1 MKFLDE
7 VAKYIKEELVDL
19 QHLTIVLPSERA
31 IKYLSAALYEAY
43 GKPLVSPSILTMD
56 RWVKEHEDLT
66 VIDRTRALIKLFEVQ
81 LADAKTEEDRSF
93 EEFLNWGPLLL
104 SDFDEVDRYMVKP
117 EKIFQNLKNIQEI
130 EMWSFDQEELTSSQK
145 RFLEFWDRLP
155 RYYSEL
161 NRVLAESNSC
171 YAGKAYRNLAEDL
184 LNRVFKKDKDQHFI
198 FAGFNALSGAE
209 RSIMKQLDQMGRAKI
224 FVDADEY
231 YLDNKHHEAGRFI
244 RDLRSEL
251 QKREFHFTK
260 NKLSTSTIK
269 IKQIQCPQRT
279 GQVKAAASLLS
290 KLNEQELDNTL
301 LLLADESLID
311 ATIRNIP
318 KSVGTANI
326 TLGLPIRN
334 TAVRTWIELVFS
346 IQENKQRFNTN
357 AAYHKDVLQLWH
369 HPFFIAILDQ
379 ESKNKI
385 ASEEIKMIR
394 NNNIFLSQERLSISG
409 DVKELITTLF
419 ENWETNWQS
428 GLEKLQV
435 MNRFIYARLTKGD
448 AFDKA
453 AIAAFDKSVI
463 MFKNIIDEGMPEMT
477 FRSFKHLFHQH
488 WANKTI
494 SYQGNPIEG
503 LQIMGLL
510 ETRAL
515 DFERIICVG
524 MNEGNLP
531 STNPVQT
538 LIPMDLRFA
547 FDLPTTREKQG
558 LFAHHFYRLL
568 HNCKELNVCYYSAEE
583 SLGSNEPSRY
593 LLQLA
598 MELQNKNPNITI
610 DKEVYTVNDKNSRV
624 EHSIP
629 KSEEINERIKEL
641 LSASCSASM
650 LKTFLKCPL
659 DFYYKY
665 VLEFK
670 EGENVEEEI
679 ESNQF
684 GTFIHDT
691 LEDLY
696 SDFARFDKYGN
707 ERKVRPVST
716 LDIEKMLKDFP
727 VILEQKFLVHFG
739 NKREAF
745 MTGKNLLSFEMAK
758 KLTGQ
763 FLKSELLFLS
773 ETKEPMI
780 IESLEREFNSVVEVK
795 VNGEIIKVNVRGKID
810 RIDRIGDKVR
820 IIDYK
825 SGKVEVDNVSFR
837 TNDFDLEDAF
847 ESISQDNRKHLLQ
860 LIQYAFLYYSKH
872 NILPESSIVSFISN
886 KNKPFTLNAKNM
898 SEEDLVKKY
907 PKLIERMV
915 QSMLDDSIDFT
926 HKGGYYSYCQ
936 YCN

>member
-1 MKFLDE
+1 MKFLE
-7 VAKYIKEELVDL
+7 EIAHYIKDENVDL
-19 QHLTIVLPSERA
+19 QHTTIVLPSERA
-31 IKYLSAALYEAY
+31 IKYLSAALFDAF
-43 GKPLVSPSILTMD
+43 GKPLISPTIVTMD

-66 VIDRTRALIKLFEVQ
+66 VIDRTRALLKLFEVQ

-117 EKIFQNLKNIQEI
+117 DKIFQNLKNIQEI
-130 EMWSFDQEELTSSQK
+130 EMWSFDREELTPSQK

-161 NRVLAESNSC
+161 NKVLAVSNSC
-171 YAGKAYRNLAEDL
+171 YAGKAYRNLAENIQRL
-184 LNRVFKKDKDQHFI
+184 FSKDQERNFI

-209 RSIMKQLDQMGRAKI
+209 RSILKQLDQMGRAKI
-224 FVDADEY
+224 FMDADVY
-231 YLDNKHHEAGRFI
+231 YLNNDHHEAGRFI

-251 QKREFHFTK
+251 QKKEFDFTK
-260 NKLSTSTIK
+260 DVLGSTAIN
-269 IKQIQCPQRT
+269 IREIQCPQRT
-279 GQVKAAASLLS
+279 GQVKAAASILASLS
-290 KLNEQELDNTL
+290 KEELDNTL

-311 ATIRNIP
+311 AAIRNIP
-318 KSVGTANI
+318 SSVGTANI

-334 TAVRTWIELVFS
+334 TAARTWIEMVFS
-346 IQENKQRFNTN
+346 IQENKNRFKTN

-369 HPFFIAILDQ
+369 HPFFIAILEQD
-379 ESKNKI
+379 SKKQI
-385 ASEEIKMIR
+385 ASEEIQMIR
-394 NNNIFLSQERLSISG
+394 NNKIFLSVDRLTITNE
-409 DVKELITTLF
+409 VKPLIDLLF
-419 ENWETNWQS
+419 EDWSGNWQK
-428 GLEKLQV
+428 GLQNLQE
-435 MNRFIYARLTKGD
+435 MNRFIYRLLGKED

-453 AIAAFDKSVI
+453 AIAAFDRSVI
-463 MFKNIIDEGMPEMT
+463 AFKNIVDEGMPEMS

-510 ETRAL
+510 ETRTL

-531 STNPVQT
+531 STNPMQT

-547 FDLPTTREKQG
+547 FGLPTTREKQG

-568 HNCKELNVCYYSAEE
+568 HQCKELSVCYYSADEAM
-583 SLGSNEPSRY
+583 GSNEPSRY
-593 LLQLA
+593 LLQIG
-598 MELQNKNPNITI
+598 MELKRINGNINI
-610 DKEVYTVNDKNSRV
+610 QKEVYTIQDKGSKV
-624 EHSIP
+624 EHSIE
-629 KSEEINERIKEL
+629 KTWQINERIIDL

-670 EGENVEEEI
+670 EGESVEEEI

-696 SDFARFDKYGN
+696 SEFARFDKEGN
-707 ERKVRPVST
+707 ERKVRPITTIDV
-716 LDIEKMLKDFP
+716 EQMLKDFP
-727 VILEQKFLVHFG
+727 VILENKFLAHFG
-739 NKREAF
+739 NKKEAY

-763 FLKSELLFLS
+763 YLNSELAFLS
-773 ETKEPMI
+773 ETKEPLM
-780 IESLEREFNSVVEVK
+780 IESLEREFSTVLEVNFK
-795 VNGEIIKVNVRGKID
+795 GTPIKVNLRGKID
-810 RIDRIGDKVR
+810 RIDKVGEKVR

-825 SGKVEVDNVSFR
+825 TGKVETSNVSLK
-837 TNDFDLEDAF
+837 DKDASLEAAF
-847 ESISQDNRKHLLQ
+847 ESIQQDSRKHILQ
-860 LIQYAFLYYSKH
+860 LVQYAFLYYNEYNS
-872 NILPESSIVSFISN
+872 IPESSIISFISN
-886 KNKPFTLNAKNM
+886 KNKPFSLSAKSM
-898 SEEDLVKKY
+898 DIEELVKGY
-907 PKLIERMV
+907 PQLVEWMV
-915 QSMLDDSIDFT
+915 GAMLDDEEEFT
-926 HKGGYYSYCQ
+926 HKGGFYSYCQ

>member
-7 VAKYIKEELVDL
+7 IASYIKEENIDL
-19 QHLTIVLPSERA
+19 QHTTIVLPSERA
-31 IKYLSAALYEAY
+31 VKYLSAALYNTF
-43 GKPLVSPSILTMD
+43 GKPLVSPAIVTMD
-56 RWVKEHEDLT
+56 RWVKEHEYLT
-66 VIDRTRALIKLFEVQ
+66 VIDRTRALLKLFEVQ

-104 SDFDEVDRYMVKP
+104 NDFDEVDRYMVKP
-117 EKIFQNLKNIQEI
+117 DKIFQNLKNIQEI
-130 EMWSFDQEELTSSQK
+130 EMWSFDQEELTPSQR

-161 NRVLAESNSC
+161 NKALALSNSC
-171 YAGKAYRNLAEDL
+171 YAGRAYRNLAENVQRL
-184 LNRVFKKDKDQHFI
+184 FSKDKERSFI

-224 FVDADEY
+224 FVDADVY
-231 YLDNKHHEAGRFI
+231 YLNNNHHEAGRFI
-244 RDLRSEL
+244 RDLQSEL
-251 QKREFHFTK
+251 QKKELSFTRD
-260 NKLSTSTIK
+260 KLRSTSIN
-269 IKQIQCPQRT
+269 IREIQCSQRT
-279 GQVKAAASLLS
+279 GQVKAAASILSNLS
-290 KLNEQELDNTL
+290 KPEIDNTL

-318 KSVGTANI
+318 SNVGTANI

-334 TAVRTWIELVFS
+334 TAARTWIELIFS
-346 IQENKQRFNTN
+346 IQENKHRFNTK

-369 HPFFIAILDQ
+369 HPFFIAMLDDA
-379 ESKNKI
+379 SKNKV
-385 ASEEIKMIR
+385 ALEEIQMIR
-394 NNNIFLSQERLSISG
+394 NNKIFLSVERIIISEE
-409 DVKELITTLF
+409 VKPLIQLLF
-419 ENWETNWQS
+419 EDWDGIWKT
-428 GLEKLQV
+428 GLEKIQAI
-435 MNRFIYARLTKGD
+435 NRFIYRQLSKED

-463 MFKNIIDEGMPEMT
+463 AFKNIVDEGMPEMS

-510 ETRAL
+510 ETRTL

-531 STNPVQT
+531 STNPMQT

-547 FDLPTTREKQG
+547 FGLPTIREKQG

-568 HNCKELNVCYYSAEE
+568 HQCRELTVCYYSADEAM
-583 SLGSNEPSRY
+583 GSNEPSRY
-593 LLQLA
+593 LLQIG
-598 MELQNKNPNITI
+598 MELSSVNDNIKI
-610 DKEVYTVNDKNSRV
+610 QKEVYTIQDKGSKV
-624 EHSIP
+624 EHTIP
-629 KSEEINERIKEL
+629 KSREINERIIEL

-650 LKTFLKCPL
+650 LKTYLKCPL

-665 VLEFK
+665 VLEFR
-670 EGENVEEEI
+670 EGEVVEEEI

-696 SDFARFDKYGN
+696 SYFARFDKDGN
-707 ERKVRPVST
+707 ERKVRPITTV
-716 LDIEKMLKDFP
+716 DIEQMLRDFP
-727 VILEQKFLVHFG
+727 LILENKFLAHFG
-739 NKREAF
+739 NNKEAF

-763 FLKSELLFLS
+763 YLKSELAFLA
-773 ETKEPMI
+773 ENKEPLM
-780 IESLEREFNSVVEVK
+780 IESLEREFSTTLEIDVKGTPVK
-795 VNGEIIKVNVRGKID
+795 VNLRGKID
-810 RIDRIGDKVR
+810 RIDKVGDKIR

-825 SGKVEVDNVSFR
+825 TGKVEAANVSLR
-837 TNDFDLEDAF
+837 DKDSSLEDAY
-847 ESISQDNRKHLLQ
+847 ESMQQDNRKHILQ
-860 LIQYAFLYYSKH
+860 LIQYAYLYYSEHK
-872 NILPESSIVSFISN
+872 IVPESSIISFISN
-886 KNKPFTLNAKNM
+886 KNLPFTIGAKGIQI
-898 SEEDLVKKY
+898 EELVKDY
-907 PKLIERMV
+907 PKIVEWMV
-915 QSMLDDSIDFT
+915 NEMLDGSQDFT
-926 HKGGYYSYCQ
+926 HKGGFYSYCQ